1 MKKFFAKM
9 KEWFVKHK
17 PSKRRLIQ
25 LYAALLYNA
34 NIKGFVT
41 GNIYQGATKQFCL
54 PGFNCYSCPGAIG
67 ACPLGSLQ
75 NALAASKTTVPA
87 YIFGIIILFGL
98 TLGRTICGFL
108 CPVGLGQ
115 ELLHKIKT
123 PKIQKSKVTYI
134 LSYLKYVILAVFV
147 VGIPLMYSGVI
158 PVPAFCKY
166 ICPVGTA
173 EGAGGLLSNP
183 NNDDL
188 FTLLGGLFTWK
199 FILLVLFIVG
209 SIFCFRFFCRFFCPL
224 GAIYGFFCKLAML
237 GVKIDKDKCTDCGL
251 CISACKMDVR
261 KVGDHE
267 CIQCGECMSVCPTK
281 AIVWKG
287 SELFLKGSDCN
298 TPVPVGK
305 PLTAY
310 IKALDKGAQ
319 TQQAQPCANE
329 NMSIKESVELV
340 PAPVERVETA
350 EQEYIPTVGER
361 VKKRNKIME
370 IIAWA
375 LAGVVLVTSLV
386 YYNLIHK
393 DAEVGEGY
401 EVGCIAPDFTVD
413 IYGSNESFTLSEN
426 LDKLTVV
433 NFWATWCT
441 PCVAELP
448 YFEEF
453 YSQYGDQVNLIAI
466 HGTAVTEDVDAF
478 IAQKFDGFTITFAQD
493 SVQAETNM
501 NVYNTYGGVNSWPT
515 TVIIDTDGKILYNSS
530 KSFHSPQDLID
541 LITPMLGE

>member
-1 MKKFFAKM
+1 MKNFFGKI
-9 KEWFVKHK
+9 KDWFIKHK

-25 LYAALLYNA
+25 LYAALLHNA
-34 NIKGFVT
+34 NLKGFVT
-41 GNIYQGATKQFCL
+41 GNIYQGASKQFCL
-54 PGFNCYSCPGAIG
+54 PGFNCYSCPGAVG

-108 CPVGLGQ
+108 CPVGLTE
-115 ELLHKIKT
+115 ELLYKIKT
-123 PKIQKSKVTYI
+123 PKVQKSKFTYV

-147 VGIPLMYSGVI
+147 VAIPLMYSGVI

-209 SIFCFRFFCRFFCPL
+209 SIFFFRFFCRFFCPL

-267 CIQCGECMSVCPTK
+267 CIHCGECMSACTTK

-287 SELFLKGSDCN
+287 SEMFLKGSDCN
-298 TPVPVGK
+298 TPAPVGK
-305 PLTAY
+305 PLSQFL
-310 IKALDKGAQ
+310 KAVE
-319 TQQAQPCANE
+319 QPQ
-329 NMSIKESVELV
+329 ESVETTQTQAV
-340 PAPVERVETA
+340 AEETQTQERA
-350 EQEYIPTVGER
+350 EIAVAQESEHIPTVGER
-361 VKKRNKIME
+361 VKKRNKVLE
-370 IIAWA
+370 IVAWS
-375 LAGVVLVTSLV
+375 LAGVVLVSSLV
-386 YYNLIHK
+386 YYNFIHK

-413 IYGSNESFTLSEN
+413 IYGSDESFTLSEN
-426 LDKLTVV
+426 TGKLTVV

-453 YSQYGDQVNLIAI
+453 YSQYGDQINLVAI
-466 HGTAVTEDVDAF
+466 HGTAVTEDVSAF
-478 IAQKFDGFTITFAQD
+478 ISEKFNGYQITFAQD
-493 SVQAETNM
+493 AVQAETEM

-515 TVIIDTDGKILYNSS
+515 TVIIDEEGVILYNSA
-530 KSFHSPQDLID
+530 KSFHSAQDLID
-541 LITPMLGE
+541 LIVPMLGE

>member
-1 MKKFFAKM
+1 MKNFFAKI
-9 KEWFVKHK
+9 KDWFVKHK
-17 PSKRRLIQ
+17 PTKRRLIQ
-25 LYAALLYNA
+25 VYAALLYNA

-41 GNIYQGATKQFCL
+41 GNIYQGASKQFCL
-54 PGFNCYSCPGAIG
+54 PGFNCYSCPGAVG

-75 NALAASKTTVPA
+75 NALAASKTTVPS

-108 CPVGLGQ
+108 CPAGLAQ
-115 ELLHKIKT
+115 ELLYKIKT
-123 PKIQKSKVTYI
+123 PKVKKSKATYV

-147 VGIPLMYSGVI
+147 VLIPLMYSGVI

-173 EGAGGLLSNP
+173 EGAGGLLANP

-209 SIFCFRFFCRFFCPL
+209 SIFFFRFFCRFFCPL
-224 GAIYGFFCKLAML
+224 GAIYGFFCKLAMI

-267 CIQCGECMSVCPTK
+267 CIHCGACMSACPTK

-287 SELFLKGSDCN
+287 SEMFLKGSDCN
-298 TPVPVGK
+298 TPAPLSK
-305 PLTAY
+305 PLSEFLKKT
-310 IKALDKGAQ
+310 GTTEE
-319 TQQAQPCANE
+319 TQESADVDISMQA
-329 NMSIKESVELV
+329 SVEIN
-340 PAPVERVETA
+340 PAPVQMQENAVTA
-350 EQEYIPTVGER
+350 KVVPTVAER
-361 VKKRNKIME
+361 VKKRNKTLE
-370 IIAWA
+370 IVAWA
-375 LAGVVLVTSLV
+375 TAGVVLVSSLV
-386 YYNLIHK
+386 YYNFIHK

-413 IYGSNESFTLSEN
+413 VYGSDENFTLSEN
-426 LDKLTVV
+426 KDKLTVV

-453 YSQYGDQVNLIAI
+453 YSQYGDQVNLVAI

-478 IAQKFDGFTITFAQD
+478 IAEKFSGYEITFAQD
-493 SVQAETNM
+493 AVQAETEM

-515 TVIIDTDGKILYNSS
+515 TVIIDEDGVILYNSS
-530 KSFHSPQDLID
+530 KSFHSAQDLID
-541 LITPMLGE
+541 LIVPMLSE